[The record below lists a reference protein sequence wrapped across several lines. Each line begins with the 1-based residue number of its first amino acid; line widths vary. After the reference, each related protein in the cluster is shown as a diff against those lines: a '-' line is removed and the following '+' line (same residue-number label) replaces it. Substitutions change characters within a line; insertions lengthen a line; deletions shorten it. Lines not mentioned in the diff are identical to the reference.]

1 MTDVIGLMK
10 ATATS
15 VKKTHNRRS
24 SDTKNKILDAAEQ
37 LFSEC
42 GFYGTSVREITKLS
56 GVQVSLSYYHFGSKE
71 AILKAVVDRRAD
83 QHIEDHRR
91 LLRNN
96 LAANQGRPLPVEQ
109 LIGIFVRPS
118 LERLVG
124 GDAGWKRYVQLLSH
138 LAFESA
144 RSEHAFVFFKYDEVI
159 IEFIDEFKRSTPDA
173 DPKDLNWAFYFLQS
187 AHTHSLLEAQIID
200 RQSNHLCDSSNIEEL
215 ILQMQTFFGSGLLA
229 LKSQTKATNP

>member
-1 MTDVIGLMK
+1 MK

-24 SDTKNKILDAAEQ
+24 SDTKNKILDSAEQ
-37 LFSEC
+37 LFAEH
-42 GFYGTSVREITKLS
+42 GFHGTSVREITKLS
-56 GVQVSLSYYHFGSKE
+56 GVQVSLSYYHFESKV
-71 AILKAVVDRRAD
+71 AILEAVVDRRAD

-96 LAANQGRPLPVEQ
+96 LAANQGRPLPIKQ
-109 LIGIFVRPS
+109 LIGVFARPA

-124 GDAGWKRYVQLLSH
+124 GDAGWKCYVQLLSH

-144 RSEHAFVFFKYDEVI
+144 RSEHASVFFKYDEVI
-159 IEFIDEFKRSTPDA
+159 IEFIDEFKRSIPNA
-173 DPKDLNWAFYFLQS
+173 DPKDLHWVFYFLQS
-187 AHTHSLLEAQIID
+187 AHTHALLEPQIVD
-200 RQSNHLCDSSNIEEL
+200 RQSDHLCDSSNIEEL

-229 LKSQTKATNP
+229 LNSQAKAKNP

>member
-1 MTDVIGLMK
+1 MK

-24 SDTKNKILDAAEQ
+24 SDTRNKILDSAEQ
-37 LFSEC
+37 LFAEH
-42 GFYGTSVREITKLS
+42 GFHGTSVREITKLS
-56 GVQVSLSYYHFGSKE
+56 GVQVSLSYYHFESKV
-71 AILKAVVDRRAD
+71 AILEAVVDRRAD

-96 LAANQGRPLPVEQ
+96 LAANQGRPLPIKQ
-109 LIGIFVRPS
+109 LIGVFVRPA

-124 GDAGWKRYVQLLSH
+124 GDAGWKCYVQLLSH

-144 RSEHAFVFFKYDEVI
+144 RSEHASVFFKYDEVI
-159 IEFIDEFKRSTPDA
+159 IEFIDEFKRSIPNA
-173 DPKDLNWAFYFLQS
+173 DPKDLHWVFYFLQS
-187 AHTHSLLEAQIID
+187 ALTHALLEPQIVD
-200 RQSNHLCDSSNIEEL
+200 RQSDHLCDSSNIEEL

-229 LKSQTKATNP
+229 LNSQAKAKNP

>member
-1 MTDVIGLMK
+1 MK

-24 SDTKNKILDAAEQ
+24 SDTRNKILDSAEQ
-37 LFSEC
+37 LFAEH
-42 GFYGTSVREITKLS
+42 GFHGTSVREITKLS
-56 GVQVSLSYYHFGSKE
+56 GVQVSLSYYHFESKV
-71 AILKAVVDRRAD
+71 AILEAVVDRRAD

-96 LAANQGRPLPVEQ
+96 LAANQGRPLPIKQ
-109 LIGIFVRPS
+109 LIGVFARPA

-124 GDAGWKRYVQLLSH
+124 GDAGWKCYVQLLSH

-144 RSEHAFVFFKYDEVI
+144 RSEHASVFFKYDEVI
-159 IEFIDEFKRSTPDA
+159 IEFIDEFKRSIPNA
-173 DPKDLNWAFYFLQS
+173 DPKDLHWVFYFLQS
-187 AHTHSLLEAQIID
+187 AHTHALLEPQIVD
-200 RQSNHLCDSSNIEEL
+200 RQSDHLCDSSNIEEL

-229 LKSQTKATNP
+229 LNSQAKAKNP

>member
-1 MTDVIGLMK
+1 MK

-24 SDTKNKILDAAEQ
+24 SDTKNKILDSAEQ
-37 LFSEC
+37 LFAEH
-42 GFYGTSVREITKLS
+42 GFHGTSVREITKLS
-56 GVQVSLSYYHFGSKE
+56 GVQVSLSYYHFESKV
-71 AILKAVVDRRAD
+71 AILEAVVDRRAD

-96 LAANQGRPLPVEQ
+96 LAANQGRPLPIKQ
-109 LIGIFVRPS
+109 LIGVFVRPA

-144 RSEHAFVFFKYDEVI
+144 RSEHASVFFKYDEVI
-159 IEFIDEFKRSTPDA
+159 IEFIDEFKRSIPNA
-173 DPKDLNWAFYFLQS
+173 DPKDLHWVFYFLQS
-187 AHTHSLLEAQIID
+187 AHTHALLEPQIVD
-200 RQSNHLCDSSNIEEL
+200 RQSDHLCDSSNIEEL

-229 LKSQTKATNP
+229 LNSQAKAKNP

>member
-1 MTDVIGLMK
+1 MK

-24 SDTKNKILDAAEQ
+24 SDTKNKILDSAEQ
-37 LFSEC
+37 LFAEL
-42 GFYGTSVREITKLS
+42 GFHGTSLREIAKLS
-56 GVQVSLSYYHFGSKE
+56 GVQVSLSYYHFESKV
-71 AILKAVVDRRAD
+71 AILEAVVDRRAD

-96 LAANQGRPLPVEQ
+96 LAANQGRPLPIKQ
-109 LIGIFVRPS
+109 LIGVFVRPA

-144 RSEHAFVFFKYDEVI
+144 RSEHASVFFKYDEVI
-159 IEFIDEFKRSTPDA
+159 RRRISC
-173 DPKDLNWAFYFLQS
+173 N
-187 AHTHSLLEAQIID
+187 
-200 RQSNHLCDSSNIEEL
+200 
-215 ILQMQTFFGSGLLA
+215 G
-229 LKSQTKATNP
+229 

>member
-1 MTDVIGLMK
+1 MK

-24 SDTKNKILDAAEQ
+24 SDTKNKILDSAEQ
-37 LFSEC
+37 LFAEL
-42 GFYGTSVREITKLS
+42 GFHGTSLREIAKLS
-56 GVQVSLSYYHFGSKE
+56 GVQVSLSYYHFESKV
-71 AILKAVVDRRAD
+71 AILEAVVDRRAD

-96 LAANQGRPLPVEQ
+96 LAANQGRPLPIKQ
-109 LIGIFVRPS
+109 LIGVFARPA

-124 GDAGWKRYVQLLSH
+124 GDAGWKCYVQLLSH

-144 RSEHAFVFFKYDEVI
+144 RSEHASVFFKYDEVI
-159 IEFIDEFKRSTPDA
+159 IEFIDEFKRSIPNA
-173 DPKDLNWAFYFLQS
+173 DPKDLHWVFYFLQS
-187 AHTHSLLEAQIID
+187 AHTHALLEPQIVD
-200 RQSNHLCDSSNIEEL
+200 RQSDHLCDSSNIEEL

-229 LKSQTKATNP
+229 LNSQAKAKNP

>member
-1 MTDVIGLMK
+1 MK

-24 SDTKNKILDAAEQ
+24 SDTRNKILDSAEQ
-37 LFSEC
+37 LFAEH
-42 GFYGTSVREITKLS
+42 GFHGTSVREITKLS
-56 GVQVSLSYYHFGSKE
+56 GVQVSLSYYHFESKV
-71 AILKAVVDRRAD
+71 AILEAVVDRRAD

-96 LAANQGRPLPVEQ
+96 LAANQGRPLPIKQ
-109 LIGIFVRPS
+109 LIGVFVRPA

-144 RSEHAFVFFKYDEVI
+144 RSEHASVFFKYDEVI
-159 IEFIDEFKRSTPDA
+159 IEFIDEFKRSIPNA
-173 DPKDLNWAFYFLQS
+173 DPKDLHWVFYFLQS
-187 AHTHSLLEAQIID
+187 ALTHALLEPQIVD
-200 RQSNHLCDSSNIEEL
+200 RQSDHLCDSSNIEEL

-229 LKSQTKATNP
+229 LNSQAKAKNP

>member
-1 MTDVIGLMK
+1 MK

-24 SDTKNKILDAAEQ
+24 SDTRNKILDSAEQ
-37 LFSEC
+37 LFAEH
-42 GFYGTSVREITKLS
+42 GFHGTSVREITKLS
-56 GVQVSLSYYHFGSKE
+56 GVQVSLSYYHFESKV
-71 AILKAVVDRRAD
+71 AILEAVVDRRAD

-96 LAANQGRPLPVEQ
+96 LAANQGRPLPIKQ
-109 LIGIFVRPS
+109 LIGVFVRPA

-144 RSEHAFVFFKYDEVI
+144 RSEHASVFFKYDEVI
-159 IEFIDEFKRSTPDA
+159 IEFIDEFKRSIPNA
-173 DPKDLNWAFYFLQS
+173 DPKDLHWVFYFLQS
-187 AHTHSLLEAQIID
+187 AHTHALLEPQIVD
-200 RQSNHLCDSSNIEEL
+200 RQSDHLCDSSNIEEL
-215 ILQMQTFFGSGLLA
+215 ILQMQTFFGYGLLA
-229 LKSQTKATNP
+229 LNSQAKAKNP

>member
-1 MTDVIGLMK
+1 MK

-24 SDTKNKILDAAEQ
+24 SDTRNKILDSAEQ
-37 LFSEC
+37 LFAEH
-42 GFYGTSVREITKLS
+42 GFHGTSVREITKLS
-56 GVQVSLSYYHFGSKE
+56 GVQVSLSYYHFESKV
-71 AILKAVVDRRAD
+71 AILEAVVDRRAD

-96 LAANQGRPLPVEQ
+96 LAANQGRPLPIKQ
-109 LIGIFVRPS
+109 LIGVFVRPA

-144 RSEHAFVFFKYDEVI
+144 RSEHASVFFKYDEVI
-159 IEFIDEFKRSTPDA
+159 IEFIDEFKRSIPHA
-173 DPKDLNWAFYFLQS
+173 DPKDLHWVFYFLQS
-187 AHTHSLLEAQIID
+187 AHTHALLEPQIVD
-200 RQSNHLCDSSNIEEL
+200 RQSDHLCDSSNIEEL

-229 LKSQTKATNP
+229 LNSQAKAKNP

>member
-1 MTDVIGLMK
+1 MK

-24 SDTKNKILDAAEQ
+24 SDTRNKILDSAEQ
-37 LFSEC
+37 LFAEH
-42 GFYGTSVREITKLS
+42 GFHGTSVREITKLS
-56 GVQVSLSYYHFGSKE
+56 GVQVSLSYYHFESKV
-71 AILKAVVDRRAD
+71 AILEAVVDRRAD

-96 LAANQGRPLPVEQ
+96 LAANQGRPLPIKQ
-109 LIGIFVRPS
+109 LIGVFARPA

-124 GDAGWKRYVQLLSH
+124 GDAGWKCYVQLLSH

-144 RSEHAFVFFKYDEVI
+144 RSEHASVFFKYDEVI
-159 IEFIDEFKRSTPDA
+159 IEFIDEFKRSIPNA
-173 DPKDLNWAFYFLQS
+173 DPKDLHWVFYFLQS
-187 AHTHSLLEAQIID
+187 ALTHALLEPQIVD
-200 RQSNHLCDSSNIEEL
+200 RQSDHLCDSSNIEEL

-229 LKSQTKATNP
+229 LNSQAKAKNP

>member
-1 MTDVIGLMK
+1 MK

-24 SDTKNKILDAAEQ
+24 SDTRNKILDSAEQ
-37 LFSEC
+37 LFAEH
-42 GFYGTSVREITKLS
+42 GFHGTSVREITKLS
-56 GVQVSLSYYHFGSKE
+56 GVQVSLSYYHFESKV
-71 AILKAVVDRRAD
+71 AILEAVVDRRAD

-96 LAANQGRPLPVEQ
+96 LAANQGRPLPIKQ
-109 LIGIFVRPS
+109 LIGVFVRPA

-124 GDAGWKRYVQLLSH
+124 GDAGWKCYVQLLSH

-144 RSEHAFVFFKYDEVI
+144 RSEHASVFFKYDEVI
-159 IEFIDEFKRSTPDA
+159 TEFIDEFKRSIPNA
-173 DPKDLNWAFYFLQS
+173 DPKDLHWVFYFLQS
-187 AHTHSLLEAQIID
+187 ALTHALLEPQIVD
-200 RQSNHLCDSSNIEEL
+200 RQSDHLCDSSNIEEL

-229 LKSQTKATNP
+229 LNSQAKAKNP

>member
-1 MTDVIGLMK
+1 MK

-24 SDTKNKILDAAEQ
+24 SDTRNKILDSAEQ
-37 LFSEC
+37 LFAEH
-42 GFYGTSVREITKLS
+42 GFHGTSVREITKLS
-56 GVQVSLSYYHFGSKE
+56 GVQVSLSYYHFESKV
-71 AILKAVVDRRAD
+71 AILEAVVDRRAD

-96 LAANQGRPLPVEQ
+96 LAANQGRPLPIKQ
-109 LIGIFVRPS
+109 LIGVFVRPA

-124 GDAGWKRYVQLLSH
+124 GDAGWKCYVQLLSH

-144 RSEHAFVFFKYDEVI
+144 RSEHASVFFKYDEVI
-159 IEFIDEFKRSTPDA
+159 IEFIDEFKRSIPNA
-173 DPKDLNWAFYFLQS
+173 DPKDLHWVFYFLQS
-187 AHTHSLLEAQIID
+187 AHTHALLEPQIVD
-200 RQSNHLCDSSNIEEL
+200 RQSDHLCDSSNIEEL

-229 LKSQTKATNP
+229 LNSQAKAKNP

>member
-1 MTDVIGLMK
+1 MK

-24 SDTKNKILDAAEQ
+24 SDTRNKILDSAEQ
-37 LFSEC
+37 LFAEH
-42 GFYGTSVREITKLS
+42 GFHGTSVREITKLS
-56 GVQVSLSYYHFGSKE
+56 GVQVSLSYYHFESKV
-71 AILKAVVDRRAD
+71 AILEAVVDRRAD

-96 LAANQGRPLPVEQ
+96 LAANQGRPLPIKQ
-109 LIGIFVRPS
+109 LIGVFVRPA

-144 RSEHAFVFFKYDEVI
+144 RSEHASVFFKYDEVI
-159 IEFIDEFKRSTPDA
+159 IEFIDEFKRSIPNA
-173 DPKDLNWAFYFLQS
+173 DPKDLHWVFYFLQS
-187 AHTHSLLEAQIID
+187 AHTHALLEPQIVD
-200 RQSNHLCDSSNIEEL
+200 RQSDHLCDSSNIEEL

-229 LKSQTKATNP
+229 LNSQAKAKNP